1 MNTGMRSSVKAELW
15 TVITGLD
22 RARLVAWLLGLKKV
36 ILESDFAI
44 VVVLITKEIVKIDMN
59 YSMIMK
65 AKSLFAREWKVQIVI
80 IIVKPMQLQI
90 GKQTMGSIRTQ

>member
-1 MNTGMRSSVKAELW
+1 MNTGMRSSVKAKLW
-15 TVITGLD
+15 TVITGLE
-22 RARLVAWLLGLKKV
+22 LAWLLGLKKV

-65 AKSLFAREWKVQIVI
+65 AMSLFAREWKVQIVI

-90 GKQTMGSIRTQ
+90 G

>member
-1 MNTGMRSSVKAELW
+1 MGTWIKGFAMNTGMRSSVKAKLW
-15 TVITGLD
+15 TVITGLE
-22 RARLVAWLLGLKKV
+22 LAWLLGLKKV

-90 GKQTMGSIRTQ
+90 G